1 MHLLIG
7 KLDDKIVGDAIAG
20 TLARVTRV
28 EKTKIYKTMG
38 NNGNFGVALKDN
50 ESKRLSDLQLM
61 MYGCG

>member
-1 MHLLIG
+1 MRLLIG
-7 KLDDKIVGDAIAG
+7 KLDDKIVGDSIAG

-38 NNGNFGVALKDN
+38 NNGNFGVESKDN